1 MCACGLTSRRL
12 SPQEHAD
19 PSVKGTGLVGTF
31 MRVYDG
37 TDGGECPEHFT
48 MFGAHY
54 AELERDLSKTE
65 LCAVRDQAPQYT
77 CEVINPPTTS
87 AYGLQAGLQE
97 SGG

>member
-1 MCACGLTSRRL
+1 MHACMCACGLTSRRL

-54 AELERDLSKTE
+54 AEFERDLIKTE
-65 LCAVRDQAPQYT
+65 LAPY
-77 CEVINPPTTS
+77 VMKPPTTP
-87 AYGLQAGLQE
+87 AK
-97 SGG
+97 